1 MAQEESPNTPEVDSL
16 PDFIAAGAGDVA
28 EVFNAAIDM
37 GVDGGDSGN
46 PGLQNAAQQA
56 MAYASHMYEQLSEQ
70 EQAAVVERV
79 LEK

>member
-28 EVFNAAIDM
+28 DVFNAVLDM
-37 GVDGGDSGN
+37 GIAGGDSGD

-56 MAYASHMYEQLSEQ
+56 MAYASHMYEQLSGQ
-70 EQAAVVERV
+70 EQAAVLQRV